1 MSLTQGFLDELKA
14 RVSLVDVIGK
24 HVRLIRRGRQ
34 YQGLCPFHGEKT
46 PSFHVWDD
54 HYHCFGC
61 GAHGSVID
69 FVMQADKIGFR
80 EAVERIAAIAGMS
93 LPQATPEEQAADRRR
108 GTLIEALEAAT
119 RYFCRMLRMP
129 EGKAALDYLH
139 RRGLADEAMGGWRL
153 GFAPDGGHA
162 LKTAL
167 GRDGIDEPMLLEAGL
182 LVQPEDGGRGS
193 YDRFRGRVTFPIADR
208 RGRVLGFGGRLLGPG
223 EPKYLNSPETALF
236 RKGRLL
242 YGIDR
247 AVEAARAAGTI
258 VVVEG
263 YMDVIGL
270 AEAGWPHVVAP
281 LGTALTEDQLRV
293 LWSLTPEP
301 ILLFDPDAA
310 GERAA
315 LRAAERA
322 LPLLKPG
329 LSLRI
334 ALLRVDT
341 ADDPDRIAARW
352 PKQVLH
358 RTLQEAAPLS
368 DFLFRIE
375 NRGRLHVP
383 PEERAAVEERLRQ
396 RAAAITDAGVRA
408 HFQRAF
414 RERTFQAARF
424 RPGSGGRRRDGD
436 SAPLA
441 GGSGRLSL
449 ADAQRGWTALPDRR
463 TRAELALCALAVRWP
478 HAIGRHEEDLGR
490 LAFADAALDRLRQ
503 EMLALHAD
511 ASELDAAAMQSELR
525 RRGQAESLDR
535 ILDDPAVSPLMGDA
549 GETEQALDA
558 AWAVELTLLR
568 KLALKQELAQEPA
581 ADLSAE
587 AWERRRALI
596 RAAMAPGD
604 DAG

>member
-14 RVSLVDVIGK
+14 RISIVEVIGK

-80 EAVERIAAIAGMS
+80 EAVERVAMLAGMS
-93 LPQATPEEQAADRRR
+93 LPQTTPEEQAADRRR
-108 GTLIEALEAAT
+108 GTLVDALEAAT
-119 RYFCRMLRMP
+119 RYFCRILRMP
-129 EGKAALDYLH
+129 EGKAALDYLR
-139 RRGLADEAMGGWRL
+139 RRGLADEAIGGWRL
-153 GFAPDGGHA
+153 GYAPDSGHA

-167 GRDGIDEPMLLEAGL
+167 GRDGIDEQALLEAGL
-182 LVQPEDGGRGS
+182 LVQPEEGGRGS

-223 EPKYLNSPETALF
+223 EPKYLNSPETAVF

-247 AVEAARAAGTI
+247 AVAAARTAGTI

-270 AEAGWPHVVAP
+270 AEAGWPHVAAP
-281 LGTALTEDQLRV
+281 LGTALTEEQLRV

-301 ILLFDPDAA
+301 VLLFDPDAA

-424 RPGSGGRRRDGD
+424 RPGTGGRGRPRDNT
-436 SAPLA
+436 PLA
-441 GGSGRLSL
+441 GGGGRLSL
-449 ADAQRGWTALPDRR
+449 TDPQDRTTPPDRR
-463 TRAELALCALAVRWP
+463 TRAEQTLCALAVRWP
-478 HAIGRHEEDLGR
+478 QTIGRHEEDLGR
-490 LAFADAALDRLRQ
+490 LAFADSALDRLRQ
-503 EMLALHAD
+503 EVLVLHACPD
-511 ASELDAAAMQSELR
+511 DLDAAAMQAELR
-525 RRGQAESLDR
+525 RRGQADSLAR
-535 ILDDPAVSPLMGDA
+535 VLDDPAVSPLMGPADA
-549 GETEQALDA
+549 TAQAVDA
-558 AWAVELTLLR
+558 AWTAELTLLR
-568 KLALKQELAQEPA
+568 KLALKQELAGEA
-581 ADLSAE
+581 TDLSAE

-596 RAAMAPGD
+596 RAAMAQGD